1 LTDGSATPIAELRGD
16 RYVELLAPIWSYLTI
31 SQPPV
36 EADVVFAFGCA
47 SLDVPLRAANLVLDG
62 LSPRVLVTGG
72 VGSRAGELYGTSE
85 AEVFSRHLAWLGV
98 PPDAVVAEDRAANT
112 GENVVL
118 GMRALLG
125 RGIGVRRALLVA
137 KPFVMRRCAAT
148 FRLRHPPVET
158 VCCPPPGG
166 PLQFAERSRAA
177 FAARLLGELDRLERY
192 PAVGFIAAEPPPPPA
207 VSEAAARVRRLLAAC
222 PEEPSDQ
229 RAGLSGAGRPRGE
242 AGRRSRSAAAG

>member
-1 LTDGSATPIAELRGD
+1 VTDRSATPIAELCGD

-47 SLDVPLRAANLVLDG
+47 NLSVPQRAADLVLDG
-62 LSPRVLVTGG
+62 LAPRVLVSGG

-98 PPDAVVAEDRAANT
+98 PHDAVVAEDRAANT

-148 FRLRHPPVET
+148 FRLRHPRVET

-166 PLQFAERSRAA
+166 LLQFAERSRAA

-192 PAVGFIAAEPPPPPA
+192 PALGFVAPQPPPPPA
-207 VSEAAARVRRLLAAC
+207 VAVAATRVRHLLAAA
-222 PEEPSDQ
+222 PEGLRDQ
-229 RAGLSGAGRPRGE
+229 RAWLSGPGRPRGE
-242 AGRRSRSAAAG
+242 AGRRRRSSAAG